1 MDFIKGIFNVL
12 SDPRLFFI
20 LGVAAL
26 VFMIWKREI
35 FARNTVGYGL
45 LAFAAV
51 FIVFGYFDPNFKLI
65 ILKPDN
71 VPISGLILLLIFFTW
86 LSMSQAYKNDELI
99 DQGKEITPI
108 FVHGQWCEID
118 TLQDLENAR
127 KKFN

>member
-12 SDPRLFFI
+12 SDPRLFFG
-20 LGVAAL
+20 LGVGAL

-35 FARNTVGYGL
+35 FARNAVGYGL

-71 VPISGLILLLIFFTW
+71 VPIVGLIFLVAFFTW
-86 LSMSQAYKNDELI
+86 LILRFLI
-99 DQGKEITPI
+99 SLFADAIFTTKLFLGIGK
-108 FVHGQWCEID
+108 
-118 TLQDLENAR
+118 
-127 KKFN
+127 

>member
-51 FIVFGYFDPNFKLI
+51 FVVFGYFDPNFKLI
-65 ILKPDN
+65 I
-71 VPISGLILLLIFFTW
+71 
-86 LSMSQAYKNDELI
+86 
-99 DQGKEITPI
+99 
-108 FVHGQWCEID
+108 
-118 TLQDLENAR
+118 
-127 KKFN
+127 